1 MITLTKQSA
10 LSPISVARSG
20 GLMAG
25 VGTALGL
32 PLVYQMLAKPLVGPS
47 VIDKAIDSTYGKIP
61 MLGKHLYGAGS
72 EVIPGLEKITDPSV
86 RSQLMRTGT
95 GLFSPKGTMHGSEAV
110 KHHLMSN
117 ISVNE
122 RDRNNPLFKNIREL
136 STNPDS
142 SKAYQQAVE
151 EGRTA
156 YINFDKG
163 QQGRYKNLLS
173 SRQNKSVDKQQGE
186 FLDAMVGAGVHG
198 WSGR

>member
-10 LSPISVARSG
+10 LSPLNVVRSG
-20 GLMAG
+20 GLGAAAG
-25 VGTALGL
+25 TLLGA
-32 PLVYQMLAKPLVGPS
+32 PLVYQMLVKPLVGKTP
-47 VIDKAIDSTYGKIP
+47 IDTAISSTYGKVP
-61 MLGKHLYGAGS
+61 MLGKLYGAGD
-72 EVIPGLEKITDPSV
+72 EVVKGIEKIKDPGV
-86 RSQLMRTGT
+86 RSQLMRTGN
-95 GLFSPKGTMHGSEAV
+95 GLFSPKGTMHGREAV

-136 STNPDS
+136 STNPDT

-163 QQGRYKNLLS
+163 QQGRYSNLLS
-173 SRQNKSVDKQQGE
+173 SRQKKSVKKQQDE
-186 FLDAMVGAGVHG
+186 FLDAMVGGGVHG